1 MTMRLM
7 SRALQLAERGW
18 YVFPLRPGDKRP
30 MPGFTKWE
38 HEQRRI
44 RRRSS
49 GGGPLLRTTLVS
61 QPVQAG
67 CW

>member
-30 MPGFTKWE
+30 VPRI
-38 HEQRRI
+38 HEVGDTSND
-44 RRRSS
+44 RS
-49 GGGPLLRTTLVS
+49 
-61 QPVQAG
+61 
-67 CW
+67 